1 MKFYHIRCT
10 LKKIKSISYPEINE
24 CDSNP
29 CQNGASCVD
38 EVNRYS
44 CVCKPG
50 FVGIHCET
58 GTSMS
63 LCNKIEEL
71 QNRLNPVGF

>member
-1 MKFYHIRCT
+1 MYI
-10 LKKIKSISYPEINE
+10 KKINSLSDPEINE

-38 EVNRYS
+38 EVNRHS

-50 FVGIHCET
+50 FVGTHCET
-58 GTSMS
+58 GMS
-63 LCNKIEEL
+63 FCSKNSI
-71 QNRLNPVGF
+71 

>member
-1 MKFYHIRCT
+1 MLNIHLRNS
-10 LKKIKSISYPEINE
+10 LSDPDINE

-38 EVNRYS
+38 DVNMYS

-50 FVGIHCET
+50 FVGTHCET
-58 GTSMS
+58 GMS
-63 LCNKIEEL
+63 LCNKK
-71 QNRLNPVGF
+71 